1 MNRIVLL
8 SRLRAG
14 VDPADYEKWVVETD
28 YPFARGLTA
37 IKAYEAARVEGF
49 MFGTDG
55 KLDPPYDYA
64 EVIDV
69 PDMDAYLEA
78 ISTDEGK
85 AFMAEFSTYI
95 DEFVAVQ
102 TSIIE

>member
-28 YPFARGLTA
+28 YPYSRGLTA
-37 IKAYEAARVEGF
+37 IETYHASRVKGF

-64 EVIDV
+64 EIIDV
-69 PDMDAYLEA
+69 PDLDAYFEA
-78 ISTDEGK
+78 FGTEEGK
-85 AFMAEFSTYI
+85 AFMEEFSTYI
-95 DEFVAVQ
+95 DDFVAVQ
-102 TSIIE
+102 TEIIE